1 MTVLRSMT
9 RCLWLCK
16 DTKFKAIHNLV
27 HQRGECAGVV
37 YDYAKI
43 LNLKQFTTG
52 LPSAPPSA
60 CCLWLCKD
68 TKFKAIHNSPR
79 RRKAAGKSCLWL
91 CKDTKFKAIHNGS
104 WRIPVEAPVVY
115 DYAKILNLKQFT
127 TDTLRK
133 IIFAIFREIENQK
146 WWFAKFTWQKL
157 LLQKATK
164 AEISFIPCFF
174 AEETVVLYAENEGSI
189 GKNRRF

>member
-1 MTVLRSMT
+1 MIIIIKHC
-9 RCLWLCK
+9 CLWLCK
-16 DTKFKAIHNLV
+16 DTKFKAIHNYDGK
-27 HQRGECAGVV
+27 RSCWWRVV

-43 LNLKQFTTG
+43 LNLKQFTTT
-52 LPSAPPSA
+52 PCRISIDY

-68 TKFKAIHNSPR
+68 TKFKAIHNR
-79 RRKAAGKSCLWL
+79 CAKQQHAYR
-91 CKDTKFKAIHNGS
+91 
-104 WRIPVEAPVVY
+104 VVY